1 MNKSTKVALGIL
13 GAAAIGVVIGGLF
26 YTDKG
31 KEIRK
36 TAGDKMSD
44 WSDQLTQLFK
54 KGKAEME
61 EASDKLVKKAR
72 DLRKEANTYSS

>member
-13 GAAAIGVVIGGLF
+13 GAAAVGVIIGGLF

-31 KEIRK
+31 KEFRK
-36 TAGDKMSD
+36 TAKDKMSD
-44 WSDQLTQLFK
+44 WSDQINQLLK

-61 EASDKLVKKAR
+61 DASDKLVKKAR
-72 DLRKEANTYSS
+72 ELKKEANTYTS